1 MGGWLEDMVFESGT
15 PFVPY
20 LRGHGLPTIRCSVG
34 LALRKAFQL
43 TS

>member
-1 MGGWLEDMVFESGT
+1 MGGWIGDIVFESGT

-20 LRGHGLPTIRCSVG
+20 LSGHGLPTLGCSVG